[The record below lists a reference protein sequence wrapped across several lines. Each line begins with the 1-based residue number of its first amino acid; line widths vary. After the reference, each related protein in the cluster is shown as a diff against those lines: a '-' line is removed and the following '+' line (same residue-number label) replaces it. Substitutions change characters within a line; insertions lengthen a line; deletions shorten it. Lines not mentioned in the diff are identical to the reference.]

1 MIRLAFFLLSILI
14 VVHIY
19 NTISILYYDYRWCA
33 SREVTSTKMCVF
45 SSLYRDKTNFYLI
58 DLKETK

>member
-19 NTISILYYDYRWCA
+19 SAVSFLYYDYRWCA
-33 SREVTSTKMCVF
+33 SREVASAKMCVF